1 MTRKAAPLA
10 GATLLVA
17 LLTVVVTWPQAVHMT
32 TKVAEHQD
40 PLFSMWRLAWVAHA
54 LSSAPLDLFN
64 ANIFHP
70 SRGTLAFSDAML
82 LEGLVA
88 APFHWAGVRP
98 VLIYNVLL
106 FLGFVGSGCGMYVLA
121 RHLTGS
127 SGPALV
133 SAAVFTMAPYRIEH
147 FMHLELQWAMWV
159 PLTFWALH
167 RTVDLGS
174 WRHGLLGGVLFSLQA
189 LSCVY
194 YGAFLGLTLV
204 LFVPLLLLLSKDL
217 LTARGLFAVLAGAV
231 VACALTVPYARV
243 YVDAGGAV
251 GSRDAAEI
259 ARYSARAASFLAG
272 SPSSLIWAWTAPWG
286 GAELNLFPG
295 LTAVLLAL
303 GAVAGGPRRWVALYA
318 SVAVLAVVMAFG
330 SNLWPYRWLL
340 DQVDLLHGLRSPS
353 RFTIIACAALA
364 VLAGLGS
371 QSLRM
376 RLSSRG
382 RAQALVVPCAI
393 GLMLVDYGN
402 LGMHIRE
409 PDSRP
414 ATVYRALRGLEPGV
428 VVELPLPKLDALP
441 GADVLYTAWSTSHW
455 RPLINGYSGYYPPEY
470 IRTVARME
478 NFPDDRS
485 IAQLRSLDVRYII
498 VHRALFER
506 ETYSA
511 LALRLA
517 ARAELRA
524 WGVFTDPIGVADLF
538 VLEPSR

>member
-1 MTRKAAPLA
+1 MTGKAVPLV

-17 LLTVVVTWPQAVHMT
+17 SFTVVVTWPQALYMA

-54 LSSAPLDLFN
+54 LEAAPLDLFN

-70 SRGTLAFSDAML
+70 ARGTLAFSDAML

-98 VLIYNVLL
+98 VLVYNVLL

-121 RHLTGS
+121 RHLIGS

-167 RTVDLGS
+167 RAVEQSS
-174 WRHGLLGGVLFSLQA
+174 WRHGALGGVSFSLQA

-204 LFVPLLLLLSKDL
+204 LFVPLLLVLSKDL
-217 LTARGLFAVLAGAV
+217 LTARVAYALLAGAA
-231 VACALTVPYARV
+231 VAFTLTIPYAGV
-243 YVDAGGAV
+243 YVAAGESV

-259 ARYSARAASFLAG
+259 ARYSARATSFLAG
-272 SPSSLIWAWTAPWG
+272 SPRSLIWAWTAPWG

-295 LTAVLLAL
+295 LTAVLLAI
-303 GAVAGGPRRWVALYA
+303 GAATSATRRWVVLYV

-330 SNLWPYRWLL
+330 SNLWPYGWLL
-340 DQVDLLHGLRSPS
+340 DRVDLLHGLRSPS
-353 RFTIIACAALA
+353 RFAIIACAALA
-364 VLAGLGS
+364 VLAGLGV
-371 QSLRM
+371 QSLRNY
-376 RLSSRG
+376 LSSRA

-393 GLMLVDYGN
+393 SLMLVDYGN
-402 LGMHIRE
+402 GGLPLKE

-414 ATVYRALRGLEPGV
+414 ATVYRTLGDLTPGV

-441 GADVLYTAWSTSHW
+441 GADVLYAAWSTSHW
-455 RPLINGYSGYYPPEY
+455 RPLVNGYSGYHPPEY

-498 VHRALFER
+498 VHRSLFER
-506 ETYSA
+506 ETYNA
-511 LALRLA
+511 LALRMA
-517 ARAELRA
+517 ARTDLRS
-524 WGVFTDPIGVADLF
+524 WGVFTDPIGPADLF
-538 VLEPSR
+538 VLEPSP